1 MPNPVSALKKLTSRT
16 FDIDVPPIKRLRH
29 EESLRALTFDIGF
42 SGLPLPS
49 LVMFDDNTVDGIAE
63 IARVADDIPSAWVSS
78 TNSPEEIIARTTIEE
93 SGTVTLAEVESQGFT
108 VAEGA
113 AVLIGSRS
121 SGIWS
126 GRIAEKLPNRRVRI
140 IKDDD
145 PDNPTFVMDTDVIYP
160 APGTRLIPAEVD

>member
-1 MPNPVSALKKLTSRT
+1 MSNPVSVLKKLTSRT

-29 EESLRALTFDIGF
+29 EESLRALIDTDF
-42 SGLPLPS
+42 SDLPLPS
-49 LVMFDDNTVDGIAE
+49 LVMFDDNTVDAIAE
-63 IARVADDIPSAWVSS
+63 IARVVGDIPSAWVSS

-108 VAEGA
+108 VAEGV

-160 APGTRLIPAEVD
+160 APGTRLIPAEVN

>member
-1 MPNPVSALKKLTSRT
+1 MTNPVSVLKKLTSRT

-29 EESLRALTFDIGF
+29 EESLRALIDTDFT
-42 SGLPLPS
+42 GLPLPS
-49 LVMFDDNTVDGIAE
+49 SVMFDDNTVDGIAE
-63 IARVADDIPSAWVSS
+63 IARVADDIPSSWVSS

-160 APGTRLIPAEVD
+160 APGTRLIPAEAD